1 MSRQSAFPGI
11 FVESI
16 EVEKPPFDEP
26 GVIQEFV
33 GQGVMRDFEVL
44 QRASSFSEETVGEFL
59 QSAED
64 QIGPLRDSFKLK
76 YNLKIRA
83 AAGRFADVSSVI
95 TKIQMRTVRGRA
107 RLFVR
112 VKNPFEPDILEV
124 KEPELDEQLSS
135 EELGNAYD
143 VTVTVTK

>member
-11 FVESI
+11 FISSI

-33 GQGVMRDFEVL
+33 GRGVIHEFEMMR
-44 QRASSFSEETVGEFL
+44 RASDITEENIGEVITSVEEL
-59 QSAED
+59 
-64 QIGPLRDSFKLK
+64 IGPLRDSFRVK
-76 YNLKIRA
+76 YNLRVKAAVGQFRDISDLMIRIQK
-83 AAGRFADVSSVI
+83 RSV
-95 TKIQMRTVRGRA
+95 KSRA

-124 KEPELDEQLSS
+124 TEPELN
-135 EELGNAYD
+135 EELSIEEIGNVYN